1 KRQLIFVKIL
11 QNSFKLTQCK
21 GLTPSQRF
29 NVENCIRTLSEK
41 AKPRG
46 IAIPIDLEN
55 QVVKMFN
62 KTAMLS
68 RQTSKWLLVTKQ
80 TKMER
85 SQSQIMRM
93 DRSIIEGLQDIVSL
107 LEDKLKPLVEAE
119 QSLLV
124 DILYRSEL
132 LFPLN
137 TESRKKCE
145 TGDFIRHLIKHTE
158 KLLEEKEEKLCVK
171 ILKTLKE
178 MMTID
183 CDYGDKGDHLRTILL
198 KRYFGNDFT
207 LQAPVAALPGA
218 VGPAVLQPANVST
231 AVGSPMASVSHGPG
245 AKYLIRAGRTL
256 HEVQNHLDK
265 EGASDLVI
273 ELVIKSINSPSIFV
287 EAIELG
293 IALLEGGNPIIQK
306 GMYNKFLSND
316 LSQSFFKV
324 FFDKMKDAQQ
334 EIKSTVTVNTS
345 DMAANKASESKVE
358 GKDLDKIGQRKNV
371 NKVNG
376 IVITEDFKEELQNA
390 ALMTQQSYINARN
403 LAAASDGTGS
413 DNGDEN
419 SLMSIGSSALEDILA
434 EKLEKHKDKDE
445 NNKLSNKVLVMQPI
459 LRFLQLLCEN
469 HNPELQNLL
478 RNQNNKTNYNLVSET
493 LMFLDCI
500 CGSTTGGLGLL
511 GLYINEN
518 NVSLI
523 NQTLET
529 LTEYCQGP
537 CHDNQNCIATHESNG
552 LDIITALILNDINPL
567 GKNRMDLVLELKN
580 NASKLLLAIME
591 SRGDSENAERIL
603 ANMNPKQLVEVACRA
618 YHQDENILML
628 LNQSDGGGGGS
639 GVGGGGGGGGGA
651 GSGGG
656 GVDDGYGGLRHD
668 LGDDGHD
675 DDDVGVSPKE
685 VGHNIYILCHQL
697 AQHNK
702 ELAGLLKIETYNGS
716 GTAGSN
722 AAPIVPTFP
731 GANPSSLGGG
741 PPSSA
746 SANSAASKANSK
758 TNQALLYYQTHT
770 AQIEIVRHDRTLEQI
785 VFPIPEICEYL
796 TKDTKVRVLNT
807 AERDDQGS
815 KVADFF
821 DRHEAMFNEMKWQK
835 KLRGQPALF
844 WVSSYMSLWSNILF
858 NLAVLINLIVAFF
871 YPFENALPELS
882 FHLSSLIWIVM
893 LVSLAI
899 VITLPRQSGIRT
911 FVVALILRLI
921 FSCGPEPTLWLLG
934 CITVIMK
941 GVHIISLMG
950 NYGTLEKHFVSIIT
964 DAELL
969 YHFFYL
975 LFCVFGVLLHP
986 FFFSILLFDV
996 VYREE
1001 TLLNVIR
1008 SVTRNGRSIILTAVL
1023 ALILVYMFS
1032 IIGYMFFRDDFLVPV
1047 DEEYT
1052 PPAIPTAGD
1061 AGCAGDSPT
1070 VSHMVP
1076 PGVVEQVVQATCSKP
1091 PGTASELADDG
1102 GEMKERGCDSMIMCI
1117 ITTLNQG
1124 LRNGGG
1130 IGDIL
1135 RAPSRKETL
1144 FVPRVVYDLLFF
1156 FIVIIIVL
1164 NLIFGVIIDTF
1175 ADLRSEKQQK
1185 ELILKNTCFICGL
1198 NRSAFDNKT
1207 VSFEEHIKNEHN
1219 MWHYLYFIVLV
1230 KVKDPTEFTGPESYV
1245 HAMVKANI
1253 QDWFPRLRAMSLAAV
1268 DGDGEQI
1275 ELRSLKNLLETN
1287 HIAVRELMTQIME
1300 LENKMTEQRKQRQ
1313 RHALLNPTTSTSYQ
1327 FYPQL

>member
-1 KRQLIFVKIL
+1 
-11 QNSFKLTQCK
+11 
-21 GLTPSQRF
+21 
-29 NVENCIRTLSEK
+29 
-41 AKPRG
+41 
-46 IAIPIDLEN
+46 
-55 QVVKMFN
+55 MFN
-62 KTAMLS
+62 KTALLS

-124 DILYRSEL
+124 DILYKSEL
-132 LFPLN
+132 LFPVN

-145 TGDFIRHLIKHTE
+145 SGDFIRHLIKHTE

-198 KRYFGNDFT
+198 KRYFGHEFVQPT
-207 LQAPVAALPGA
+207 LPAIAGELTKGVEQQS
-218 VGPAVLQPANVST
+218 GPAGLPLAT
-231 AVGSPMASVSHGPG
+231 ISHGPG

-256 HEVQNHLDK
+256 HEVQNDLDK

-345 DMAANKASESKVE
+345 DMAASKANESKSD
-358 GKDLDKIGQRKNV
+358 GKDFDKIQRKNV

-376 IVITEDFKEELQNA
+376 IVITDEFKEELQNA
-390 ALMTQQSYINARN
+390 ALVTQQSYINARN
-403 LAAASDGTGS
+403 LAAASDGTNS
-413 DNGDEN
+413 ENGDD
-419 SLMSIGSSALEDILA
+419 SALMSIGTSALEDILA

-603 ANMNPKQLVEVACRA
+603 ANMNPKQLVDVACRA
-618 YHQDENILML
+618 YHQDENILLL
-628 LNQSDGGGGGS
+628 LNQGDGNG
-639 GVGGGGGGGGGA
+639 
-651 GSGGG
+651 
-656 GVDDGYGGLRHD
+656 DDNYSMKHD
-668 LGDDGHD
+668 LADDQND

-702 ELAGLLKIETYNGS
+702 ELANLLKIDTYNPAATNNESRS
-716 GTAGSN
+716 G
-722 AAPIVPTFP
+722 I
-731 GANPSSLGGG
+731 SL
-741 PPSSA
+741 PPPLPA
-746 SANSAASKANSK
+746 STSKANTK
-758 TNQALLYYQTHT
+758 MNQALLFYQTHT

-858 NLAVLINLIVAFF
+858 NLAVLMNLIVAFF
-871 YPFENALPELS
+871 YPFDNSVPGKKHDVYVNILLTRLQQILIPIFRVKFPPIIPHLDCDARFVGHRYHASAAIGHSDVRGGAYIAVDIFLRSGTNCVAAWVHYSHHEGRAHHQLDGELWNAGEEPAVNHYGCGTS
-882 FHLSSLIWIVM
+882 VPFWV
-893 LVSLAI
+893 
-899 VITLPRQSGIRT
+899 
-911 FVVALILRLI
+911 FVVLR
-921 FSCGPEPTLWLLG
+921 FRCTVTPVFLLDIG
-934 CITVIMK
+934 EYL
-941 GVHIISLMG
+941 LM
-950 NYGTLEKHFVSIIT
+950 NMHYI
-964 DAELL
+964 LL
-969 YHFFYL
+969 Y
-975 LFCVFGVLLHP
+975 VP
-986 FFFSILLFDV
+986 
-996 VYREE
+996 
-1001 TLLNVIR
+1001 
-1008 SVTRNGRSIILTAVL
+1008 IIK
-1023 ALILVYMFS
+1023 F
-1032 IIGYMFFRDDFLVPV
+1032 
-1047 DEEYT
+1047 
-1052 PPAIPTAGD
+1052 
-1061 AGCAGDSPT
+1061 
-1070 VSHMVP
+1070 
-1076 PGVVEQVVQATCSKP
+1076 TC
-1091 PGTASELADDG
+1091 L
-1102 GEMKERGCDSMIMCI
+1102 R
-1117 ITTLNQG
+1117 TT
-1124 LRNGGG
+1124 
-1130 IGDIL
+1130 
-1135 RAPSRKETL
+1135 
-1144 FVPRVVYDLLFF
+1144 
-1156 FIVIIIVL
+1156 
-1164 NLIFGVIIDTF
+1164 
-1175 ADLRSEKQQK
+1175 
-1185 ELILKNTCFICGL
+1185 
-1198 NRSAFDNKT
+1198 
-1207 VSFEEHIKNEHN
+1207 
-1219 MWHYLYFIVLV
+1219 
-1230 KVKDPTEFTGPESYV
+1230 
-1245 HAMVKANI
+1245 
-1253 QDWFPRLRAMSLAAV
+1253 
-1268 DGDGEQI
+1268 
-1275 ELRSLKNLLETN
+1275 
-1287 HIAVRELMTQIME
+1287 
-1300 LENKMTEQRKQRQ
+1300 
-1313 RHALLNPTTSTSYQ
+1313 
-1327 FYPQL
+1327 

>member
-1 KRQLIFVKIL
+1 M
-11 QNSFKLTQCK
+11 
-21 GLTPSQRF
+21 
-29 NVENCIRTLSEK
+29 ENCIRTLSEK

-62 KTAMLS
+62 KTALLS

-183 CDYGDKGDHLRTILL
+183 CDYGDKGDHLRVILL
-198 KRYFGNDFT
+198 KRYFGHEFV
-207 LQAPVAALPGA
+207 QPALPASLLGGDLQKGVSLHA
-218 VGPAVLQPANVST
+218 VSPAAAAVS
-231 AVGSPMASVSHGPG
+231 SPLATVSHGPG

-256 HEVQNHLDK
+256 HEVQNDLDK

-273 ELVIKSINSPSIFV
+273 ELVIKSISSSSIFV

-324 FFDKMKDAQQ
+324 FFDKMKDSQQ

-345 DMAANKASESKVE
+345 DMAASKANESKTD
-358 GKDLDKIGQRKNV
+358 GKDFDKFQRKNV

-376 IVITEDFKEELQNA
+376 IVITDEFKEELQNA
-390 ALMTQQSYINARN
+390 ALMTQQSYMNARN
-403 LAAASDGTGS
+403 LAAATTDGTGS
-413 DNGDEN
+413 ENGDDN
-419 SLMSIGSSALEDILA
+419 ALMSIGSSALEDILA

-603 ANMNPKQLVEVACRA
+603 ANMNPKQLVDVACRA
-618 YHQDENILML
+618 YHQDENILLL
-628 LNQSDGGGGGS
+628 LNQSDGNS
-639 GVGGGGGGGGGA
+639 E
-651 GSGGG
+651 
-656 GVDDGYGGLRHD
+656 DGYSVKHEI
-668 LGDDGHD
+668 GDDQND

-702 ELAGLLKIETYNGS
+702 ELASLLKIDTYS
-716 GTAGSN
+716 STTT
-722 AAPIVPTFP
+722 PTTP
-731 GANPSSLGGG
+731 PPTTTTTTTTG
-741 PPSSA
+741 PLPPP
-746 SANSAASKANSK
+746 AASKANMK
-758 TNQALLYYQTHT
+758 TNQALMFYQTHT

-858 NLAVLINLIVAFF
+858 NLAVLMNLIVAFF
-871 YPFENALPELS
+871 YPFENGVPELS

-893 LVSLAI
+893 LFSLAI

-921 FSCGPEPTLWLLG
+921 FSCGPEPTVWLLG
-934 CITVIMK
+934 CVTVIMK

-950 NYGTLEKHFVSIIT
+950 NYGTLEKNLFKIIT
-964 DAELL
+964 DFELL
-969 YHFFYL
+969 YHFGYL
-975 LFCVFGVLLHP
+975 SFCVFGVLLHP
-986 FFFSILLFDV
+986 FFFS
-996 VYREE
+996 
-1001 TLLNVIR
+1001 
-1008 SVTRNGRSIILTAVL
+1008 
-1023 ALILVYMFS
+1023 
-1032 IIGYMFFRDDFLVPV
+1032 
-1047 DEEYT
+1047 
-1052 PPAIPTAGD
+1052 
-1061 AGCAGDSPT
+1061 
-1070 VSHMVP
+1070 
-1076 PGVVEQVVQATCSKP
+1076 
-1091 PGTASELADDG
+1091 
-1102 GEMKERGCDSMIMCI
+1102 
-1117 ITTLNQG
+1117 
-1124 LRNGGG
+1124 
-1130 IGDIL
+1130 
-1135 RAPSRKETL
+1135 
-1144 FVPRVVYDLLFF
+1144 
-1156 FIVIIIVL
+1156 
-1164 NLIFGVIIDTF
+1164 
-1175 ADLRSEKQQK
+1175 
-1185 ELILKNTCFICGL
+1185 
-1198 NRSAFDNKT
+1198 
-1207 VSFEEHIKNEHN
+1207 
-1219 MWHYLYFIVLV
+1219 VLV
-1230 KVKDPTEFTGPESYV
+1230 S
-1245 HAMVKANI
+1245 
-1253 QDWFPRLRAMSLAAV
+1253 RLKEIKLS
-1268 DGDGEQI
+1268 
-1275 ELRSLKNLLETN
+1275 
-1287 HIAVRELMTQIME
+1287 
-1300 LENKMTEQRKQRQ
+1300 
-1313 RHALLNPTTSTSYQ
+1313 
-1327 FYPQL
+1327 